1 MKQHYTERDPRVR
14 ATAAIWGISIGMF
27 GICIPLVAITN
38 TGLLLPVLVLLGAS
52 VSTSAIWLAT
62 RPPQSENK
70 QQLNQTVARLEE
82 RVRNLEAICSSADWN
97 LQQPIL
103 LNKASEK

>member
-1 MKQHYTERDPRVR
+1 MKHHYTERDPRVR

-52 VSTSAIWLAT
+52 ASTSAIWLAA

-70 QQLNQTVARLEE
+70 QQLNQTVAQLEE
-82 RVRNLEAICSSADWN
+82 RVRNLEAICSSADWD
-97 LQQPIL
+97 LQQSIL
-103 LNKASEK
+103 PDKASKK